1 MSKKNTLLSAVH
13 SKARVKFC
21 VFSTTQF
28 KPLASENVFFIW
40 DEFVRPNSTELC
52 WIGTKVLSDN
62 YLFSLHHPMTL
73 GPSEKHS
80 ADVQSEQEQNN
91 KNSVSPHI
99 QNRSMTV
106 KKRVINDLFEQA
118 FSRTTGELSVD
129 DLSSRRSAE

>member
-1 MSKKNTLLSAVH
+1 MSKKNTLLSAVY

-62 YLFSLHHPMTL
+62 YLFSLHHPTTL
-73 GPSEKHS
+73 EPSGNHS
-80 ADVQSEQEQNN
+80 AAVQSGQEKNN
-91 KNSVSPHI
+91 KNSVEPKQMSPQAETGMPNHL
-99 QNRSMTV
+99 QW
-106 KKRVINDLFEQA
+106 NDA
-118 FSRTTGELSVD
+118 R
-129 DLSSRRSAE
+129 A